1 MLKILYIM
9 PHLSTGGGPQVGL
22 LTFQEMLNLGHD
34 VYVIDYTDFPAS
46 NYIIQK
52 DKIRDLVGDD
62 KLYSLPL
69 EEKESVL
76 SIVDNV
82 SPDIVHIH
90 EMAESFISD
99 RLLNILY
106 RPDRKYKIFETSH
119 NSVFDMSKKRVLPD
133 GFVFINETHK
143 NSYGIYDTDSII
155 WFPEFSRFERPDRSE
170 ALLDLGLDP
179 LKKHVVNV
187 GLFQPIKNQAE
198 VFKYARKFPDVSFHF
213 IGNTAPN
220 FKDYWEP
227 LLNNKPE
234 NCKLWGERYDVE
246 KFFGSMDLHLFTS
259 RPYQGM
265 SESMPVV
272 LRESVQNWGQKT
284 LFYNNPRYDGIYDN
298 EPSVK
303 YLTENFD
310 NNCELIREVL
320 YGT

>member
-76 SIVDNV
+76 SIVDNI

-143 NSYGIYDTDSII
+143 NSYGIYDTD
-155 WFPEFSRFERPDRSE
+155 
-170 ALLDLGLDP
+170 
-179 LKKHVVNV
+179 
-187 GLFQPIKNQAE
+187 
-198 VFKYARKFPDVSFHF
+198 
-213 IGNTAPN
+213 
-220 FKDYWEP
+220 
-227 LLNNKPE
+227 
-234 NCKLWGERYDVE
+234 
-246 KFFGSMDLHLFTS
+246 
-259 RPYQGM
+259 
-265 SESMPVV
+265 
-272 LRESVQNWGQKT
+272 
-284 LFYNNPRYDGIYDN
+284 
-298 EPSVK
+298 
-303 YLTENFD
+303 
-310 NNCELIREVL
+310 
-320 YGT
+320 